1 VTAGFVGI
9 SLGRR
14 QDVPHSNVKT
24 VRDVV
29 PGVHLV
35 THGHTNCYIVEG
47 EGGVTLVDA
56 AYPRTWAEVRRCLA
70 AVGRS
75 ASEIRGL
82 VITHG
87 HFDHLGFARRLQSSY
102 GVEVWAGAADAHI
115 LRHPYRYHPARPRL
129 VYPLTHPRSLPVL
142 GSMVRAGALRV
153 PGLTPDHLVRGRLVL
168 DLPGRPE
175 LVPAP
180 GHTDGEYVVH
190 LPDHGAVITGDALV
204 TLDPYTGRRG
214 PRVVARAA
222 TNDAVTALDSLS
234 GIAALGVGAVLP
246 GHGAAW
252 LKGAES
258 AVDLAR
264 LAGVA

>member
-1 VTAGFVGI
+1 V
-9 SLGRR
+9 LH
-14 QDVPHSNVKT
+14 DNVQT
-24 VRDVV
+24 VHDVV

-35 THGHTNCYIVEG
+35 THGHTNCYVVEG

-56 AYPRTWAEVRRCLA
+56 AFPRTWAAVRQCLA
-70 AVGRS
+70 DVGRS

-87 HFDHLGFARRLQSSY
+87 HFDHVGFARQLQSSY
-102 GVEVWAGAADAHI
+102 GVPVWAGAADAYI
-115 LRHPYRYHPARPRL
+115 LRHPYRYRPARPRL
-129 VYPLTHPRSLPVL
+129 TYPPTHPRSLPVL

-153 PGLTPDHLVRGRLVL
+153 PGLEADHLVRGRVVL

-190 LPDHGAVITGDALV
+190 LPDHGAVLTGDALV

-222 TNDAVTALDSLS
+222 TNDPQVALSSLEA
-234 GIAALGVGAVLP
+234 IAALDVPAVLT
-246 GHGAAW
+246 GHGEPW
-252 LKGAES
+252 LQGS
-258 AVDLAR
+258 RPAVDAAR

>member
-1 VTAGFVGI
+1 VHFASVE
-9 SLGRR
+9 
-14 QDVPHSNVKT
+14 T

-29 PGVHLV
+29 PGVHLIS
-35 THGHTNCYIVEG
+35 HGHTNCYVVEG
-47 EGGVTLVDA
+47 EDGVTLVDA
-56 AYPRTWAEVRRCLA
+56 AFPATWAAVRQCLFD
-70 AVGRS
+70 VGRS
-75 ASEIRGL
+75 ACDIKGL

-87 HFDHLGFARRLQSSY
+87 HFDHVGFALRLQRCY
-102 GVEVWAGAADAHI
+102 GVQVWAPAADEHI
-115 LRHPYRYHPARPRL
+115 LAHPYRYRPARPRL
-129 VYPLTHPRSLPVL
+129 AYPVTHPRSWPVL

-153 PGLTPDHLVRGRLVL
+153 PGLRPDHLVRGRTVL

-190 LPDHGAVITGDALV
+190 LPDHGAVLTGDALV

-222 TNDAVTALDSLS
+222 TNDPGAAIDSLEA
-234 GIAALGVGAVLP
+234 IAVLDVP
-246 GHGAAW
+246 AVLTGHGEPW
-252 LKGAES
+252 LQGSRS
-258 AVDLAR
+258 AVDAAR

>member
-1 VTAGFVGI
+1 MTLTEDTAHVAT
-9 SLGRR
+9 R
-14 QDVPHSNVKT
+14 T

-35 THGHTNCYIVEG
+35 THGHTNCYVVEG

-56 AYPRTWAEVRRCLA
+56 GYPGTWAFVRRCLA
-70 AVGRS
+70 ETGHS
-75 ASEIRGL
+75 ACEVKGL

-87 HFDHLGFARRLQSSY
+87 HFDHVGFASQLQRSY
-102 GVEVWAGAADAHI
+102 GVEVWAPAADAHI
-115 LRHPYRYHPARPRL
+115 LRHPYRYRPQRPRFA
-129 VYPLTHPRSLPVL
+129 YPLTHPRALPVL
-142 GSMVRAGALRV
+142 GSMTRAGALRV
-153 PGLTPDHLVRGRLVL
+153 PGLVPDHLVEGRVVL

-180 GHTDGEYVVH
+180 GHTDGELVVH
-190 LPDHGAVITGDALV
+190 LPDHDAVLTGDALV

-222 TNDAVTALDSLS
+222 TNDARAALGSLEA
-234 GIAALGVGAVLP
+234 IAALDVTTVLP
-246 GHGAAW
+246 GHGEPW
-252 LKGAES
+252 TRGTRS

-264 LAGVA
+264 AAGVA